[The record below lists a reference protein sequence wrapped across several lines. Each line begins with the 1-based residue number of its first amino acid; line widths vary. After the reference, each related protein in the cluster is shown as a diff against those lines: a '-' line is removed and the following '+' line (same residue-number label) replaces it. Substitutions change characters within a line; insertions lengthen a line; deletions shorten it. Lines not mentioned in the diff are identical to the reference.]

1 MVSINIFEDITP
13 YTLSKV
19 SSILES
25 VKDGDDLEL
34 NIASYGGEIL
44 PTISIIDL
52 IKSKNLKTTANI
64 VGFAASAAAILA
76 LSCDVVTMSSLGSLM
91 IHSAWSE
98 MSDSDDPG
106 IKRCNQ
112 VQLQII
118 NKRCKAISDKT
129 LKQDNW
135 YNANECLKL
144 GLIDNIQDNSAIINA
159 FYAKLKSEVLPMD
172 EKVQEVVENIKELVE
187 SGDVSP
193 ETASDVVEELHE
205 DVRVGTPVAEE
216 PSGDGEK
223 PSGDSEKSTESTGDE
238 KPNDHDLLEVI
249 EKLTEE
255 VMNLKARVLALE
267 DVGTKES
274 VDESASA
281 DEEVKAE
288 VGCNESEDEKI
299 KNRINNIYNSITMPQ
314 AVVANAPKAKNVV
327 HKVDYKTYK
336 AFINEY

>member
-34 NIASYGGEIL
+34 NIASYGGELL
-44 PTISIIDL
+44 PAISIIDL
-52 IKSKNLKTTANI
+52 IQSKHLKTTANI

-106 IKRCNQ
+106 IRRCNQ

-118 NKRCKAISDKT
+118 NKRCKAINDKT
-129 LKQDNW
+129 LKQDHW
-135 YNANECLKL
+135 YSAYDCLEL
-144 GLIDNIQDNSAIINA
+144 GLIDKIQNDSTIINA

-205 DVRVGTPVAEE
+205 DVRVETPVAEE
-216 PSGDGEK
+216 PAVEEPAKD
-223 PSGDSEKSTESTGDE
+223 
-238 KPNDHDLLEVI
+238 DHDLLEVI

-267 DVGTKES
+267 DVGTKDTVSE
-274 VDESASA
+274 D
-281 DEEVKAE
+281 EVKAE
-288 VGCNESEDEKI
+288 TSCSESEDDKI

-314 AVVANAPKAKNVV
+314 AVIANAPKAKNVV
-327 HKVDYKTYK
+327 QKVDYKTYK

>member
-25 VKDGDDLEL
+25 VKDGDNLEL
-34 NIASYGGEIL
+34 NIASYGGQIL

-205 DVRVGTPVAEE
+205 DVKVETPVAEE
-216 PSGDGEK
+216 PAV
-223 PSGDSEKSTESTGDE
+223 DE
-238 KPNDHDLLEVI
+238 PAKDDHDLLEVI

-267 DVGTKES
+267 DVGTKET
-274 VDESASA
+274 VDE
-281 DEEVKAE
+281 EPKAE
-288 VGCNESEDEKI
+288 SNCSESEDDKI

-314 AVVANAPKAKNVV
+314 AVVANAPKAKKVV
-327 HKVDYKTYK
+327 QKVAYKTYK

>member
-34 NIASYGGEIL
+34 NIASYGGELL

-144 GLIDNIQDNSAIINA
+144 GLIDNIQDNSTIINA

-205 DVRVGTPVAEE
+205 DVKVETPVAEE
-216 PSGDGEK
+216 MPSEEPAKD
-223 PSGDSEKSTESTGDE
+223 
-238 KPNDHDLLEVI
+238 DHDLLEVI

-267 DVGTKES
+267 DVGTKD
-274 VDESASA
+274 VV
-281 DEEVKAE
+281 EEEPKAE
-288 VGCNESEDEKI
+288 VGCDESEDEKV
-299 KNRINNIYNSITMPQ
+299 KARINNIYNSITMPQ

-327 HKVDYKTYK
+327 QKVDYKTYK

>member
-1 MVSINIFEDITP
+1 MVSINIFEDISAA
-13 YTLSKV
+13 TLARV
-19 SSILES
+19 SNLLES

-34 NIASYGGEIL
+34 NIASYGGQIL

-144 GLIDNIQDNSAIINA
+144 GLIDNIQDNSTIINA

-205 DVRVGTPVAEE
+205 DVKVVEPVAEE
-216 PSGDGEK
+216 SVD
-223 PSGDSEKSTESTGDE
+223 ESAVEGE

-267 DVGTKES
+267 DVGTKEM
-274 VDESASA
+274 VDE
-281 DEEVKAE
+281 EPKAE
-288 VGCNESEDEKI
+288 SNCGESDDEKI

-327 HKVDYKTYK
+327 QKVDYKTYK

>member
-34 NIASYGGEIL
+34 NIASYGGQIL

-144 GLIDNIQDNSAIINA
+144 GLIDNIQDNSTIINA

-205 DVRVGTPVAEE
+205 DVKVETPVAEE
-216 PSGDGEK
+216 PAVE
-223 PSGDSEKSTESTGDE
+223 EESA
-238 KPNDHDLLEVI
+238 PNDHDLLEVI

-267 DVGTKES
+267 DVDVKET
-274 VDESASA
+274 V

-288 VGCNESEDEKI
+288 VGCNESEDEKA
-299 KNRINNIYNSITMPQ
+299 KARINAIYNNITMPQ

>member
-19 SSILES
+19 SSTLES

-34 NIASYGGEIL
+34 NIASYGGELL
-44 PTISIIDL
+44 PAISIIDL
-52 IKSKNLKTTANI
+52 IQSKHLKTTANI

-98 MSDSDDPG
+98 LTDSDDPG

-118 NKRCKAISDKT
+118 NKRCKAINDKT
-129 LKQDNW
+129 LKQDHW
-135 YNANECLKL
+135 YSAYDCLEL
-144 GLIDNIQDNSAIINA
+144 GLIDKIQNDSTIINA

-205 DVRVGTPVAEE
+205 DVKIKTPVAEE
-216 PSGDGEK
+216 PVV
-223 PSGDSEKSTESTGDE
+223 DE
-238 KPNDHDLLEVI
+238 PTKDDHDLLEVI

-267 DVGTKES
+267 DVGTKET
-274 VDESASA
+274 V

-288 VGCNESEDEKI
+288 SNCGESEDDKI

-327 HKVDYKTYK
+327 QKVDYKTYK

>member
-19 SSILES
+19 SSILEN

-34 NIASYGGEIL
+34 NIASYGGELL

-52 IKSKNLKTTANI
+52 IQSKNLKTTANI

-205 DVRVGTPVAEE
+205 DVKVGADKSAETPVAEE
-216 PSGDGEK
+216 PAVEEPAKD
-223 PSGDSEKSTESTGDE
+223 
-238 KPNDHDLLEVI
+238 DHDLLEVI

-267 DVGTKES
+267 DVGVKET
-274 VDESASA
+274 V

-288 VGCNESEDEKI
+288 SNCGESEDDKI

-327 HKVDYKTYK
+327 QKVDYKTYK

>member
-34 NIASYGGEIL
+34 NIASYGGELL

-193 ETASDVVEELHE
+193 ETAGDVVEELHE
-205 DVRVGTPVAEE
+205 DVKVGAPVAEE
-216 PSGDGEK
+216 PAVEEPAKD
-223 PSGDSEKSTESTGDE
+223 
-238 KPNDHDLLEVI
+238 DHDLLEVI

-267 DVGTKES
+267 DVGAKET
-274 VDESASA
+274 VDE
-281 DEEVKAE
+281 EPKAE
-288 VGCNESEDEKI
+288 IGCGESDDDKI

-327 HKVDYKTYK
+327 QKVDYKTYK

>member
-1 MVSINIFEDITP
+1 MASINIFEDITP

-19 SSILES
+19 SSILGS
-25 VKDGDDLEL
+25 VKNGDDLEL
-34 NIASYGGEIL
+34 NIASYGGELL
-44 PTISIIDL
+44 PAISIIDL
-52 IKSKNLKTTANI
+52 IQSKHLKTTANI

-106 IKRCNQ
+106 IRRCNQ

-118 NKRCKAISDKT
+118 NKRCKAINDKT
-129 LKQDNW
+129 LKQDHW
-135 YNANECLKL
+135 YSAYDCLEL
-144 GLIDNIQDNSAIINA
+144 GLIDKIQNDSTIINA

-172 EKVQEVVENIKELVE
+172 KKVQEVVENIKELVE

-205 DVRVGTPVAEE
+205 DVRVTENPVAAEE
-216 PSGDGEK
+216 APVEEK
-223 PSGDSEKSTESTGDE
+223 PS
-238 KPNDHDLLEVI
+238 DHDLLEVI

-267 DVGTKES
+267 DVGTKEM
-274 VDESASA
+274 VDE
-281 DEEVKAE
+281 EPKAE
-288 VGCNESEDEKI
+288 VGCNESEDDKI

-314 AVVANAPKAKNVV
+314 AIIANAPKVKNVV
-327 HKVDYKTYK
+327 QKVDYKTYK

>member
-25 VKDGDDLEL
+25 AKDGDDLEL
-34 NIASYGGEIL
+34 NIASYGGELL
-44 PTISIIDL
+44 PAISIIDL
-52 IKSKNLKTTANI
+52 IQSKHLKTTANI

-76 LSCDVVTMSSLGSLM
+76 LSCDIVTMSSLGSLM

-98 MSDSDDPG
+98 LTDSDDPG
-106 IKRCNQ
+106 IRRCNQ

-118 NKRCKAISDKT
+118 NKRCKAINDKT
-129 LKQDNW
+129 LKQDHW
-135 YNANECLKL
+135 YSAYDCLEL
-144 GLIDNIQDNSAIINA
+144 GLIDKIQNDSTIINA

-205 DVRVGTPVAEE
+205 DVKVTETPVAEE
-216 PSGDGEK
+216 TPVE
-223 PSGDSEKSTESTGDE
+223 E

-267 DVGTKES
+267 DVGTKEM
-274 VDESASA
+274 VDE
-281 DEEVKAE
+281 EPKAE

-327 HKVDYKTYK
+327 QKVDYKTYK

>member
-25 VKDGDDLEL
+25 VKDGDNLEL
-34 NIASYGGEIL
+34 NIASYGGELL

-172 EKVQEVVENIKELVE
+172 KKVQEVVENIKELVE

-205 DVRVGTPVAEE
+205 DVKVGADESAETPVAEE
-216 PSGDGEK
+216 PAVEEPAKD
-223 PSGDSEKSTESTGDE
+223 
-238 KPNDHDLLEVI
+238 DHDLLEVI

-267 DVGTKES
+267 DVGTKEII
-274 VDESASA
+274 
-281 DEEVKAE
+281 DEEPKAE
-288 VGCNESEDEKI
+288 TNCGESEDDKI

-327 HKVDYKTYK
+327 QKVDYKTYK

>member
-34 NIASYGGEIL
+34 NIASYGGELL
-44 PTISIIDL
+44 PAISIIDL
-52 IKSKNLKTTANI
+52 IQSKHLKTTANI

-98 MSDSDDPG
+98 LTDSDDPG
-106 IKRCNQ
+106 IRRCNQ

-118 NKRCKAISDKT
+118 NKRCKAINDKT
-129 LKQDNW
+129 LKQDHW
-135 YNANECLKL
+135 YSAYDCLEL
-144 GLIDNIQDNSAIINA
+144 GLIDKIQNDSTIINA

-187 SGDVSP
+187 SGDVNP
-193 ETASDVVEELHE
+193 ETASAVVEELHE
-205 DVRVGTPVAEE
+205 DVKVTENPVAEE
-216 PSGDGEK
+216 MP
-223 PSGDSEKSTESTGDE
+223 TEEPAKD
-238 KPNDHDLLEVI
+238 DHDLLEVI

-267 DVGTKES
+267 NVDTKEM
-274 VDESASA
+274 VDE
-281 DEEVKAE
+281 EPKAE
-288 VGCNESEDEKI
+288 VGCNESEDDKI

-314 AVVANAPKAKNVV
+314 AVIANAPKAKNVV
-327 HKVDYKTYK
+327 QKVDYKTYK

>member
-25 VKDGDDLEL
+25 VKDGDNLEL
-34 NIASYGGEIL
+34 NIASYGGELL

-187 SGDVSP
+187 SGNVSP

-205 DVRVGTPVAEE
+205 DVNVGADKSAETPVAEE
-216 PSGDGEK
+216 PAVEEPAKD
-223 PSGDSEKSTESTGDE
+223 
-238 KPNDHDLLEVI
+238 DHDLLEVI

-267 DVGTKES
+267 DVGTKET
-274 VDESASA
+274 VDE
-281 DEEVKAE
+281 EPKAE
-288 VGCNESEDEKI
+288 SNCGESEDDKI

-314 AVVANAPKAKNVV
+314 AVVATAPKAKNVV
-327 HKVDYKTYK
+327 QKVDYKTYK

>member
-25 VKDGDDLEL
+25 VKDGDNLEL
-34 NIASYGGEIL
+34 NIASYGGQLL
-44 PTISIIDL
+44 PAISIIDL
-52 IKSKNLKTTANI
+52 IQSKHLKTTANI

-118 NKRCKAISDKT
+118 NKRCKAINDKT
-129 LKQDNW
+129 LKQDHW
-135 YNANECLKL
+135 YSAYDCLEL
-144 GLIDNIQDNSAIINA
+144 GLIDKIQNDSTIINA

-205 DVRVGTPVAEE
+205 DVKVETPVAAEE
-216 PSGDGEK
+216 APVE
-223 PSGDSEKSTESTGDE
+223 E

-267 DVGTKES
+267 DVDTKEM
-274 VDESASA
+274 VDE
-281 DEEVKAE
+281 EPKAE

-314 AVVANAPKAKNVV
+314 AVIANAPKAKNVV
-327 HKVDYKTYK
+327 QKVDYKTYK

>member
-19 SSILES
+19 SSILEN

-34 NIASYGGEIL
+34 NIASYGGQIL

-129 LKQDNW
+129 LKHDNW

-205 DVRVGTPVAEE
+205 DVKVETPVAEE
-216 PSGDGEK
+216 
-223 PSGDSEKSTESTGDE
+223 STESMDE
-238 KPNDHDLLEVI
+238 PAKDDHDLLEVI

-267 DVGTKES
+267 DVGTKET
-274 VDESASA
+274 V

-288 VGCNESEDEKI
+288 VGCGASADDDEKI

-327 HKVDYKTYK
+327 QKVDYKTYK

>member
-19 SSILES
+19 SNILES

-34 NIASYGGEIL
+34 NIASYGGELL

-52 IKSKNLKTTANI
+52 IQSKRLKTTANI

-118 NKRCKAISDKT
+118 NKRCKAINDKT
-129 LKQDNW
+129 LKQDHW
-135 YNANECLKL
+135 YNAYDCLEL
-144 GLIDNIQDNSAIINA
+144 GLIDKIQNDSTIINA

-205 DVRVGTPVAEE
+205 DVKVETPVAEE
-216 PSGDGEK
+216 PAVE
-223 PSGDSEKSTESTGDE
+223 EE

-267 DVGTKES
+267 DVK
-274 VDESASA
+274 VDETVV
-281 DEEVKAE
+281 EEPKAE
-288 VGCNESEDEKI
+288 TGCGESEDDKI

-327 HKVDYKTYK
+327 QKVDYKTYK

>member
-19 SSILES
+19 SSILEN

-34 NIASYGGEIL
+34 NIASYGGELL
-44 PTISIIDL
+44 PAISIIDL
-52 IKSKNLKTTANI
+52 IQSKHLKTTANI

-98 MSDSDDPG
+98 LSDDDDPG
-106 IKRCNQ
+106 IRRCNQ

-118 NKRCKAISDKT
+118 NKRCKAINDKT
-129 LKQDNW
+129 LKQDHW
-135 YNANECLKL
+135 YSAYDCLEL
-144 GLIDNIQDNSAIINA
+144 GLIDKIQNDSTIINA
-159 FYAKLKSEVLPMD
+159 FYAKVRSEVLPMD

-205 DVRVGTPVAEE
+205 DVKIEAPVAEE
-216 PSGDGEK
+216 L
-223 PSGDSEKSTESTGDE
+223 SGDSEKMPTEEE

-267 DVGTKES
+267 DVK
-274 VDESASA
+274 VDETVV
-281 DEEVKAE
+281 EEPKAE
-288 VGCNESEDEKI
+288 SNCESEDEKI

-314 AVVANAPKAKNVV
+314 AVIANAPKAKNVV
-327 HKVDYKTYK
+327 QKVDYKTYK

>member
-19 SSILES
+19 SNILES

-34 NIASYGGEIL
+34 NIASYGGELL
-44 PTISIIDL
+44 PAISIIDL
-52 IKSKNLKTTANI
+52 IQSKHLKTTANI

-98 MSDSDDPG
+98 LSEDDDPG

-118 NKRCKAISDKT
+118 NKRCKAINDKT
-129 LKQDNW
+129 LKRDHW
-135 YNANECLKL
+135 YNAYDCLEL
-144 GLIDNIQDNSAIINA
+144 GLIDKIQNDSTIINA

-205 DVRVGTPVAEE
+205 DVKVGAPVAEE
-216 PSGDGEK
+216 PAVE
-223 PSGDSEKSTESTGDE
+223 EESV
-238 KPNDHDLLEVI
+238 PNDHDLLEVI

-267 DVGTKES
+267 DVK
-274 VDESASA
+274 VDETVV
-281 DEEVKAE
+281 EEPKAE
-288 VGCNESEDEKI
+288 SSCGESEDEKI
-299 KNRINNIYNSITMPQ
+299 KNRINNIYNNITMPQ
-314 AVVANAPKAKNVV
+314 AVIANAPKAKNVV
-327 HKVDYKTYK
+327 QKVDYKTYK

>member
-34 NIASYGGEIL
+34 NIASYGGQIL

-172 EKVQEVVENIKELVE
+172 KKVQEVVENIKELVE

-205 DVRVGTPVAEE
+205 DVKVETPVAEE
-216 PSGDGEK
+216 PAVEEPAKD
-223 PSGDSEKSTESTGDE
+223 
-238 KPNDHDLLEVI
+238 DHDLLEVI

-267 DVGTKES
+267 DVGTKET
-274 VDESASA
+274 VDE
-281 DEEVKAE
+281 EPKAE
-288 VGCNESEDEKI
+288 SNCGESEDDKI

-327 HKVDYKTYK
+327 QKVDYKTYK

>member
-19 SSILES
+19 SSILEN

-34 NIASYGGEIL
+34 NIASYGGELL

-52 IKSKNLKTTANI
+52 IQSKNLKTTANI

-76 LSCDVVTMSSLGSLM
+76 ISCDVVTMSSLGSLM

-205 DVRVGTPVAEE
+205 DVKVGADKSAETPVAEE
-216 PSGDGEK
+216 PAVEEPAKD
-223 PSGDSEKSTESTGDE
+223 
-238 KPNDHDLLEVI
+238 DHDLLEVI

-267 DVGTKES
+267 DVK
-274 VDESASA
+274 VDETV
-281 DEEVKAE
+281 DETVEEPKAE
-288 VGCNESEDEKI
+288 IGCNESEDDKI

-327 HKVDYKTYK
+327 QKVDYKTYK

>member
-205 DVRVGTPVAEE
+205 DVRVTETPVAEE
-216 PSGDGEK
+216 MPSEEPAKD
-223 PSGDSEKSTESTGDE
+223 
-238 KPNDHDLLEVI
+238 DHDLLEVI

-267 DVGTKES
+267 DVGTKET
-274 VDESASA
+274 V

-288 VGCNESEDEKI
+288 VGCNESEDEKV
-299 KNRINNIYNSITMPQ
+299 KARINNIFNSITMPQ

-327 HKVDYKTYK
+327 QKVDYKTYK

>member
-1 MVSINIFEDITP
+1 M
-13 YTLSKV
+13 
-19 SSILES
+19 
-25 VKDGDDLEL
+25 
-34 NIASYGGEIL
+34 
-44 PTISIIDL
+44 
-52 IKSKNLKTTANI
+52 KTTANI

-118 NKRCKAISDKT
+118 NKRCKAINDKT

-144 GLIDNIQDNSAIINA
+144 GLIDKIQNDSTIINA

-205 DVRVGTPVAEE
+205 DVKVETPVAEE
-216 PSGDGEK
+216 PM
-223 PSGDSEKSTESTGDE
+223 DE
-238 KPNDHDLLEVI
+238 PAKDDHDLLEVI

-267 DVGTKES
+267 DVGVKET
-274 VDESASA
+274 V

-288 VGCNESEDEKI
+288 SNCGESEDERI

-314 AVVANAPKAKNVV
+314 AVIANAPKAKNVV
-327 HKVDYKTYK
+327 QKVDYKTYK

>member
-25 VKDGDDLEL
+25 VKDGDNLEL
-34 NIASYGGEIL
+34 NIASYGGELL

-205 DVRVGTPVAEE
+205 DVKVDADKSAETPVAEE
-216 PSGDGEK
+216 PAVEEPAKD
-223 PSGDSEKSTESTGDE
+223 
-238 KPNDHDLLEVI
+238 DHDLLEVI

-267 DVGTKES
+267 DVGTKET
-274 VDESASA
+274 V

-288 VGCNESEDEKI
+288 SNCGESEDDKI
-299 KNRINNIYNSITMPQ
+299 KNRIKNIYNSITMPQ
-314 AVVANAPKAKNVV
+314 AVVANAPKAKKVV
-327 HKVDYKTYK
+327 QKVDYKTYK

>member
-25 VKDGDDLEL
+25 VKDDDDLEL
-34 NIASYGGEIL
+34 NIASYGGELL
-44 PTISIIDL
+44 PAISIIDL
-52 IKSKNLKTTANI
+52 IQSKHLKTTANI

-106 IKRCNQ
+106 IRRCNQ

-118 NKRCKAISDKT
+118 NKRCKAINDKT
-129 LKQDNW
+129 LKQDHW
-135 YNANECLKL
+135 YSAYDCLEL
-144 GLIDNIQDNSAIINA
+144 GLIDKIQNDSTIINA

-205 DVRVGTPVAEE
+205 DVKVETPVAAEE
-216 PSGDGEK
+216 APVE
-223 PSGDSEKSTESTGDE
+223 E

-267 DVGTKES
+267 DVGTKEMI
-274 VDESASA
+274 
-281 DEEVKAE
+281 DEEPKAE

-314 AVVANAPKAKNVV
+314 AVIANAPKAKNVV
-327 HKVDYKTYK
+327 QKVDYKTYK

>member
-25 VKDGDDLEL
+25 VKDGDNLEL
-34 NIASYGGEIL
+34 NIASYGGELL

-205 DVRVGTPVAEE
+205 DVKVGAPVAEE
-216 PSGDGEK
+216 PAVEEPAKD
-223 PSGDSEKSTESTGDE
+223 
-238 KPNDHDLLEVI
+238 DHDLLEVI

-267 DVGTKES
+267 DVGTKET
-274 VDESASA
+274 VDE
-281 DEEVKAE
+281 EPKAE
-288 VGCNESEDEKI
+288 IGCNESEDDKI

-327 HKVDYKTYK
+327 QKVDYKTYK

>member
-25 VKDGDDLEL
+25 VKDGDNLEL

-205 DVRVGTPVAEE
+205 DVKVETPVAEE
-216 PSGDGEK
+216 MPAEEPVKD
-223 PSGDSEKSTESTGDE
+223 
-238 KPNDHDLLEVI
+238 DHDLLEVI

-267 DVGTKES
+267 DVGTKET
-274 VDESASA
+274 VDESTSV

-288 VGCNESEDEKI
+288 TGCRESEDEKV
-299 KNRINNIYNSITMPQ
+299 KARINNIFNSITMPQ

>member
-34 NIASYGGEIL
+34 NIASYGGELL

-144 GLIDNIQDNSAIINA
+144 GLIDNIQDNSTIINA

-205 DVRVGTPVAEE
+205 DVKVETPVAEE
-216 PSGDGEK
+216 MPAE
-223 PSGDSEKSTESTGDE
+223 EE

-267 DVGTKES
+267 DVDTKEM
-274 VDESASA
+274 VDEEPKAETGCGESA
-281 DEEVKAE
+281 D
-288 VGCNESEDEKI
+288 DEKI
-299 KNRINNIYNSITMPQ
+299 KNRINHIYNSITMPQ
-314 AVVANAPKAKNVV
+314 AVIANAPKAKNVV

>member
-25 VKDGDDLEL
+25 AKDGDDLEL
-34 NIASYGGEIL
+34 NIASYGGELL
-44 PTISIIDL
+44 PAISIIDL
-52 IKSKNLKTTANI
+52 IQSKHLKTTANI

-76 LSCDVVTMSSLGSLM
+76 LSCDIVTMSSLGSLM

-98 MSDSDDPG
+98 LTDSDDPG
-106 IKRCNQ
+106 IRRCNQ

-118 NKRCKAISDKT
+118 NKRCKAINDKT
-129 LKQDNW
+129 LKQDHW
-135 YNANECLKL
+135 YSAYDCLEL
-144 GLIDNIQDNSAIINA
+144 GLIDKIQNDSTIINA

-205 DVRVGTPVAEE
+205 DVKVTETPVAEE
-216 PSGDGEK
+216 TPVE
-223 PSGDSEKSTESTGDE
+223 E

-267 DVGTKES
+267 DVGTKEM
-274 VDESASA
+274 VDE
-281 DEEVKAE
+281 EPKAE

-314 AVVANAPKAKNVV
+314 AVIANAPKAKNVV
-327 HKVDYKTYK
+327 QKVDYKTYK

>member
-34 NIASYGGEIL
+34 NIASYGGQIL

-205 DVRVGTPVAEE
+205 DVKVETPVAEE
-216 PSGDGEK
+216 PAVEEPAKD
-223 PSGDSEKSTESTGDE
+223 
-238 KPNDHDLLEVI
+238 DHDLLEVI

-267 DVGTKES
+267 DVGTKET
-274 VDESASA
+274 V

-288 VGCNESEDEKI
+288 SNCGESEDDKI

-314 AVVANAPKAKNVV
+314 AVIANAPKAKNVV
-327 HKVDYKTYK
+327 QKVDYKTYK

>member
-34 NIASYGGEIL
+34 NIASYGGQIL

-205 DVRVGTPVAEE
+205 DVKVGADKSAETPVAEE
-216 PSGDGEK
+216 SA
-223 PSGDSEKSTESTGDE
+223 ESIGDE

-267 DVGTKES
+267 DVGAKET
-274 VDESASA
+274 V

-288 VGCNESEDEKI
+288 SNCGESEDDKI

-327 HKVDYKTYK
+327 QKVDYKTYK

>member
-34 NIASYGGEIL
+34 NIASYGGELL
-44 PTISIIDL
+44 PAISIIDL
-52 IKSKNLKTTANI
+52 IQSKHLKTTANI

-106 IKRCNQ
+106 IRRCNQ

-118 NKRCKAISDKT
+118 NKRCKAINDKT
-129 LKQDNW
+129 LKQDHW
-135 YNANECLKL
+135 YSAYDCLEL
-144 GLIDNIQDNSAIINA
+144 GLIDKIQNDSNIINA
-159 FYAKLKSEVLPMD
+159 FYAKVRSEVLPMD

-205 DVRVGTPVAEE
+205 DVKVDAPVAEE
-216 PSGDGEK
+216 PVVEEPAKD
-223 PSGDSEKSTESTGDE
+223 
-238 KPNDHDLLEVI
+238 DHDLLEVI

-267 DVGTKES
+267 NVDTKEM
-274 VDESASA
+274 VDE
-281 DEEVKAE
+281 EPKAE
-288 VGCNESEDEKI
+288 SSCGESGDDKI

-314 AVVANAPKAKNVV
+314 AVIANAPKAKNVV
-327 HKVDYKTYK
+327 QKVDYKTYK

>member
-34 NIASYGGEIL
+34 NIASYGGQIL

-144 GLIDNIQDNSAIINA
+144 GLIDNIQDNSTIINA

-205 DVRVGTPVAEE
+205 DVKVETPVAEE
-216 PSGDGEK
+216 PAVEEPAKD
-223 PSGDSEKSTESTGDE
+223 
-238 KPNDHDLLEVI
+238 DHDLLEVI

-267 DVGTKES
+267 DVGTKETM
-274 VDESASA
+274 DESTSV

-288 VGCNESEDEKI
+288 VGCNESEDEKV
-299 KNRINNIYNSITMPQ
+299 KARINNIYNSITMPQ
-314 AVVANAPKAKNVV
+314 AVVANAPKAKKVV
-327 HKVDYKTYK
+327 QKVDYKTYK

>member
-19 SSILES
+19 FSILES

-98 MSDSDDPG
+98 EPDGSGKMSDSDDPG

-187 SGDVSP
+187 NGDVSP

-205 DVRVGTPVAEE
+205 DVKVTETPVAEE
-216 PSGDGEK
+216 PAVE
-223 PSGDSEKSTESTGDE
+223 E

-267 DVGTKES
+267 DVK
-274 VDESASA
+274 VDETV
-281 DEEVKAE
+281 DEEPKAE
-288 VGCNESEDEKI
+288 TNCGESDDEKI

-327 HKVDYKTYK
+327 QKVDYKTYK

>member
-25 VKDGDDLEL
+25 VKDGDNLEL
-34 NIASYGGEIL
+34 NIASYGGQLL

-205 DVRVGTPVAEE
+205 DVKVETPVAEE
-216 PSGDGEK
+216 PAVEEPAKD
-223 PSGDSEKSTESTGDE
+223 
-238 KPNDHDLLEVI
+238 DHDLLEVI

-267 DVGTKES
+267 DVGTKET
-274 VDESASA
+274 V

-288 VGCNESEDEKI
+288 VGCNESEDDKI

-327 HKVDYKTYK
+327 QKVDYKTYK

>member
-1 MVSINIFEDITP
+1 M
-13 YTLSKV
+13 
-19 SSILES
+19 
-25 VKDGDDLEL
+25 
-34 NIASYGGEIL
+34 NIASYGGELL

-205 DVRVGTPVAEE
+205 DVKVGADKSAETPVAEE
-216 PSGDGEK
+216 PVVEEPAKD
-223 PSGDSEKSTESTGDE
+223 
-238 KPNDHDLLEVI
+238 DHDLLEVI

-267 DVGTKES
+267 DVGTKET
-274 VDESASA
+274 V

-288 VGCNESEDEKI
+288 SNCGESEDDKI

-327 HKVDYKTYK
+327 QKVDYKTYK

>member
-19 SSILES
+19 SNILES

-34 NIASYGGEIL
+34 NIASYGGELL
-44 PTISIIDL
+44 PAISIIDL
-52 IKSKNLKTTANI
+52 IQSKRLNTTANI

-98 MSDSDDPG
+98 LHEDDDPG

-118 NKRCKAISDKT
+118 NKRCKAINDKT
-129 LKQDNW
+129 LKQDHW
-135 YNANECLKL
+135 YSAYDCLEL
-144 GLIDNIQDNSAIINA
+144 GLIDKIQNDSTIINA
-159 FYAKLKSEVLPMD
+159 FYAKVRSEVLPMD

-205 DVRVGTPVAEE
+205 DVKVETPVAEE
-216 PSGDGEK
+216 APVE
-223 PSGDSEKSTESTGDE
+223 E

-267 DVGTKES
+267 DVGTKETVDESTS
-274 VDESASA
+274 VDE
-281 DEEVKAE
+281 EPKAE
-288 VGCNESEDEKI
+288 SSCGESEDEKI

-327 HKVDYKTYK
+327 QKVDYKTYK

>member
-19 SSILES
+19 SNILES

-34 NIASYGGEIL
+34 NIASYGGEVL

-52 IKSKNLKTTANI
+52 IQSKHLKTTANI

-98 MSDSDDPG
+98 SELADSDDPG
-106 IKRCNQ
+106 IRRCNQ

-118 NKRCKAISDKT
+118 NKRCKAINDKT
-129 LKQDNW
+129 LKQDHW
-135 YNANECLKL
+135 YSAYDCLEL
-144 GLIDNIQDNSAIINA
+144 GLIDKIQNDSTIINA

-172 EKVQEVVENIKELVE
+172 KKVQEVVENIKELVE

-205 DVRVGTPVAEE
+205 DVRVTENPVAAEE
-216 PSGDGEK
+216 APVEEK
-223 PSGDSEKSTESTGDE
+223 PS
-238 KPNDHDLLEVI
+238 DHDLLEVI

-267 DVGTKES
+267 DVGAKEM
-274 VDESASA
+274 VDE
-281 DEEVKAE
+281 EPKAE
-288 VGCNESEDEKI
+288 VGCNESEDDKI

-314 AVVANAPKAKNVV
+314 AVIANAPKAKNVV
-327 HKVDYKTYK
+327 QKVDYKTYK

>member
-34 NIASYGGEIL
+34 NIASYGGQIL

-205 DVRVGTPVAEE
+205 DVKVETPVAEE
-216 PSGDGEK
+216 MPSE
-223 PSGDSEKSTESTGDE
+223 EEST
-238 KPNDHDLLEVI
+238 PNDHDLLEVI

-267 DVGTKES
+267 DVGTKD
-274 VDESASA
+274 VV
-281 DEEVKAE
+281 EEEPKAE
-288 VGCNESEDEKI
+288 SNCGESEDEKV
-299 KNRINNIYNSITMPQ
+299 KARINNIYNSITMPQ
-314 AVVANAPKAKNVV
+314 AVVANAPKAKNVIQ
-327 HKVDYKTYK
+327 KVDYKTYK

>member
-1 MVSINIFEDITP
+1 MASINIFEDITP

-34 NIASYGGEIL
+34 NIASYGGELL
-44 PTISIIDL
+44 PAISIIDL
-52 IKSKNLKTTANI
+52 IQSKHLKTTANI

-106 IKRCNQ
+106 IRRCNQ

-118 NKRCKAISDKT
+118 NKRCKAINDKT
-129 LKQDNW
+129 LKQDHW
-135 YNANECLKL
+135 YSAYECLEL
-144 GLIDNIQDNSAIINA
+144 GLIDKIQNDSTIINA

-205 DVRVGTPVAEE
+205 DVKVETPVAAEE
-216 PSGDGEK
+216 VPVE
-223 PSGDSEKSTESTGDE
+223 E

-267 DVGTKES
+267 NVDTKEM
-274 VDESASA
+274 VDE
-281 DEEVKAE
+281 EPKAE
-288 VGCNESEDEKI
+288 VGCSESEDDKI

-314 AVVANAPKAKNVV
+314 AVIANAPKAKNVV
-327 HKVDYKTYK
+327 QKVDYKTYK

>member
-34 NIASYGGEIL
+34 NIASYGGQIL

-129 LKQDNW
+129 LKHDNW

-205 DVRVGTPVAEE
+205 DVKVETPVAEE
-216 PSGDGEK
+216 
-223 PSGDSEKSTESTGDE
+223 STESMGEE

-267 DVGTKES
+267 DVK
-274 VDESASA
+274 VDETV